1 MTTTP
6 IIFDTDPGIDDAQA
20 IALIMADPGIEVV
33 GLTTTFG
40 NVSIE
45 TATRNALLLV
55 ELAGLDIP
63 VAQGVGTPLEKTP
76 YPVPTHVHGD
86 DGLGN
91 LHLPA
96 PTRQAVSQSAAEFIV
111 EQTRQRPGE
120 ITLVAVGPLG
130 NLAKALELDPEVV
143 HRVARVVV
151 MGGSIREGGNVTPL
165 AEANIFSDP
174 HAAAQV
180 LTAGWPLTLVGLDVT
195 HRTCLDPA
203 RMQRIT
209 EAHRTLGPLLAHSYA
224 FYAKFYG
231 SALGID
237 GCCPHDSCAVAWLRR
252 PDLFQTV
259 RGHLNVITEG
269 LAEGQTIFAPEGR
282 QYVDEHWSRSP
293 VVDVCL
299 GIDGAAVVDWMESV
313 LTTHG

>member
-1 MTTTP
+1 MTIP

-20 IALIMADPGIEVV
+20 IAIIMADPGIEVV

-45 TATRNALLLV
+45 TATRNALSLV
-55 ELAGLDIP
+55 ELAGQDIP
-63 VAQGVGTPLEKTP
+63 VAQGMGTPLEKTP
-76 YPVPTHVHGD
+76 HPVPAHVHGD

-91 LHLPA
+91 LNLPA

-111 EQTRQRPGE
+111 EETRKRPGE

-130 NLAKALELDPEVV
+130 NLAKALELDPDVI
-143 HRVARVVV
+143 HRVKQVIV

-165 AEANIFSDP
+165 AEANMFSDP
-174 HAAAQV
+174 HAAARV
-180 LTAGWPLTLVGLDVT
+180 MTAGWPLTLVGLDVT
-195 HRTCLDPA
+195 HRTCLDPV

-224 FYAKFYG
+224 FYAKFYK

-237 GCCPHDSCAVAWLRR
+237 GCTPHDSCAVAFLRH
-252 PDLFQTV
+252 PEWFQTV

-269 LAEGQTIFAPEGR
+269 LAEGQTVFAPEGR
-282 QYVDEHWSRSP
+282 QFVGDRWNQSP
-293 VVDVCL
+293 LVDVCM
-299 GIDGAAVVDWMESV
+299 GIDGEAVVHWMEEV
-313 LTTHG
+313 LTANT